1 MGVVLALA
9 GSDHGVRPGGVP
21 VFALAVAVAFAIQWA
36 VFVPSFL
43 RQTERFFDLTGSLT
57 FVTVTVGILVVGAP
71 DGRGWL
77 LGAMVVIWA
86 GRLGTFLVGR
96 IRRYGRVVAYC

>member
-1 MGVVLALA
+1 M
-9 GSDHGVRPGGVP
+9 
-21 VFALAVAVAFAIQWA
+21 IQGA

-57 FVTVTVGILVVGAP
+57 YITVTIGILVLSAP
-71 DGRGWL
+71 GGRGWL

-86 GRLGTFLVGR
+86 CRLGTFLVSHTHDKL
-96 IRRYGRVVAYC
+96 AL